1 MKLID
6 NFFEIVSAETTADE
20 YRCRVRMNAAHYLYG
35 VHFPGNP
42 VTPGVCLVQM
52 ATEILGKKYGKE
64 LQLFRSRS
72 IKFKH
77 PLLPGDEP
85 TFVFTKVKTADDTMS
100 ANVDIVCGQT
110 QFATMSLQCKAAEQR
125 RLCTIIPTYNNAAT
139 LAQVVESVRNYC
151 SDVIVV
157 NDGSTDA
164 TANVLASLSDKVTIV
179 AYERNRG
186 KGHALVAG
194 FRKALEMGFT
204 HAITIDADGQHFA
217 DDILSLT
224 DALSTCGNGIIV
236 GARNLT
242 EENMPRQNTF
252 ANKFSNFWFRL
263 QTGVNLPDTQSGY
276 RLYTLSA
283 LHGLSLITSRYEA
296 ELELLVYA
304 AWAGVSIAWVP
315 VKVYYPP
322 ADERVS
328 HFRPVYDFVRIS
340 ILNTVFCAA
349 ALVYGYPRRLLG
361 KMFHSA

>member
-1 MKLID
+1 MSAVPQVKLID

-157 NDGSTDA
+157 NDGSTDG
-164 TANVLASLSDKVTIV
+164 TRDKLNELYRTQLDQAQRI
-179 AYERNRG
+179 
-186 KGHALVAG
+186 
-194 FRKALEMGFT
+194 
-204 HAITIDADGQHFA
+204 
-217 DDILSLT
+217 ILH
-224 DALSTCGNGIIV
+224 
-236 GARNLT
+236 ARNQLVDISHDI
-242 EENMPRQNTF
+242 
-252 ANKFSNFWFRL
+252 K
-263 QTGVNLPDTQSGY
+263 
-276 RLYTLSA
+276 YTAS
-283 LHGLSLITSRYEA
+283 
-296 ELELLVYA
+296 
-304 AWAGVSIAWVP
+304 P
-315 VKVYYPP
+315 VRK
-322 ADERVS
+322 
-328 HFRPVYDFVRIS
+328 H
-340 ILNTVFCAA
+340 
-349 ALVYGYPRRLLG
+349 
-361 KMFHSA
+361 K